1 MAKEKTNEELF
12 EEAMERLKLLESS
25 ENKRPQ
31 SEIYARCEFDWEVV
45 PNPSDAPIQW

>member
-12 EEAMERLKLLESS
+12 EEAMERLKLLESN

-31 SEIYARCEFDWEVV
+31 SEIFARCEFDWEEI
-45 PNPSDAPIQW
+45 PKSPDAPIQW